1 MDADLRDELLQL
13 ETALA
18 SADVAAL
25 DGGYAAVLHQD
36 FEEIGASGRHWTRD
50 ATISAL
56 LGAPREAA
64 EIRDFRVALVSTAVV
79 LVLFETGGDHP
90 ASRSSLWVRDRGRWR
105 LRFHQA
111 TRV

>member
-1 MDADLRDELLQL
+1 M
-13 ETALA
+13 
-18 SADVAAL
+18 
-25 DGGYAAVLHQD
+25 
-36 FEEIGASGRHWTRD
+36 
-50 ATISAL
+50 
-56 LGAPREAA
+56 
-64 EIRDFRVALVSTAVV
+64 